1 MLPAVLV
8 SAALFAQGGPIPG
21 NTVLGTA
28 CGGVGGPATIE
39 LTSALRAGYP
49 GILQFGNLPPA
60 SVAAMLLGWSGSTWG
75 GVPLPLSLASAG
87 MPGCRLWL
95 APEAS
100 FPFATGSGSMQCGF
114 GVSTSPAIVGL
125 DLHMQTIF
133 AQPGLNAAGFGL
145 TPALRAH
152 IAPLPAATSWVTS
165 IAQFGITYQFAS
177 PVRAGQ
183 FVNGDWFVVGPAT
196 LTGMLPACT
205 TANGRVLHGAM
216 VDPDPSVRD
225 HGYDGELYGPG
236 NSALYH
242 PALNVAAGLTAA
254 TPLLL
259 QQNHSLVKVISNTD
273 PTLLPQI
280 RTCSV
285 LTIVPDVPPAES
297 FRPPYAGTDHAVRY
311 DATMLDWSALRALQP
326 ASGQPHIATEAAKF
340 ERPWLDHCP
349 GWTSRYMHPIENM
362 PDYSRD
368 FTSDYAQAALLCNL
382 GVTQAERRLLLIRLV
397 QIGIDFWGNVEN
409 GCHWEGTGGQGSGR
423 KLPILFAGAL
433 LHDAEM
439 LAVGVNYP
447 SYRNAN
453 GTSVAHFGEDCQTF
467 HVAQTS
473 STQINWGFGGYGPED
488 LGLPEW
494 GFSHVDWPSN
504 DREPWNADSYR
515 RCCTANAWIG
525 EVLCARVMG
534 LRDAWHHPPLFD
546 YMDRYTQTEP
556 HGWTYAWSTW
566 CGAMW
571 DMHRASN

>member
-1 MLPAVLV
+1 
-8 SAALFAQGGPIPG
+8 
-21 NTVLGTA
+21 
-28 CGGVGGPATIE
+28 
-39 LTSALRAGYP
+39 
-49 GILQFGNLPPA
+49 
-60 SVAAMLLGWSGSTWG
+60 MLLGWSGSTWG
-75 GVPLPLSLASAG
+75 GAPLPVSLASAG

-100 FPFATGSGSMQCGF
+100 FPFSTGSGSMLCNF
-114 GVSTSPAIVGL
+114 GVSTSPAVVGL
-125 DLHMQTIF
+125 DLYMQTIF
-133 AQPGLNAAGFGL
+133 AQPGLNAAGFAM
-145 TPALRAH
+145 TPGLRAH
-152 IAPLPAATSWVTS
+152 IAPLPATTSWVSS
-165 IAQFGITYQFAS
+165 IAQFGITYQFAQ

-183 FVNGDWFVVGPAT
+183 FVNGDWFVVGPVT

-205 TANGRVLHGAM
+205 TVNGRVLHGAM

-225 HGYDGELYGPG
+225 HGYDGELYGAG
-236 NSALYH
+236 NGALYH
-242 PALNVAAGLTAA
+242 PALNVAAGLSAA

-259 QQNHSLVKVISNTD
+259 QSNHSLVKVISNTVT
-273 PTLLPQI
+273 TLLPQI

-285 LTIVPDVPPAES
+285 LTIVGEVPPAES

-326 ASGQPHIATEAAKF
+326 ASGQPHIPTEAAKF

-349 GWTSRYMHPIENM
+349 GWTSRYLHPIENM

-368 FTSDYAQAALLCNL
+368 FTADYSQAALLCNL
-382 GVTQAERRLLLIRLV
+382 AVTRAERRLLLIRLV

-409 GCHWEGTGGQGSGR
+409 GCRWEGNGGQGSGR

-433 LHDAEM
+433 LRDTEM
-439 LAVGVNYP
+439 LAVGVNYR

-467 HVAQTS
+467 YVAQTS
-473 STQINWGFGGYGPED
+473 TAQINWGYGGYGPED
-488 LGLPEW
+488 LGVPEW
-494 GFSHVDWPSN
+494 GFSHVDWPTN
-504 DREPWNADSYR
+504 DREPWDGNSYR

-534 LRDAWHHPPLFD
+534 LRDEWHHPPLFD

-556 HGWTYAWSTW
+556 HGWTYAWAPW